1 MSNQLTKMFE
11 PSKERLIRNARTCMM
26 NAEDPW
32 FKKYWEKVLQH
43 LLKAYKR
50 LD

>member
-11 PSKERLIRNARTCMM
+11 PSKERLIRNARTSMM
-26 NAEDPW
+26 NAQDPW
-32 FKKYWEKVLQH
+32 FKAYWEKVLQH

>member
-1 MSNQLTKMFE
+1 MFE
-11 PSKERLIRNARTCMM
+11 PSKERLIHNDRTSMM
-26 NAEDPW
+26 NAQDPW
-32 FKKYWEKVLQH
+32 FKAYWEKVLQH